1 MRDEFIL
8 LNEIEQK
15 AYLKDLHASDLAD
28 LYESLEADEQAVFFE
43 FLTDEQKADI
53 LTYLEPEDAALVIE
67 ELEIKQTMDIFE
79 FMEPDDITD
88 ILNELET
95 ETQDEILDLM
105 DDETKEDIESLQE
118 YDEDQAGSIMTS
130 DFVSVTSEMDVKEA
144 MKKLVLWAPNVETIN
159 VLFVID
165 KHETYLGVL
174 PLKKL
179 IKAKS
184 PMTVSDLY
192 EPSLFVYD
200 TDDIEDVTDIIQE
213 NGIYAMPVLNDSN
226 ELVGMITLD
235 DAIDAYEDEII
246 EDFQKLTML
255 SETSST
261 PAYVSAFKRL
271 PWLILLMVLSLPIAR
286 LALSFEATLS
296 IYTIIIILQPMILD
310 SVGNA
315 GTQTLTVS
323 LIMLSDNEPDHIIKK
338 NIKEEFLSGLMTGV
352 VLSVLAF
359 FVTMTFM
366 LLNPSLNQ
374 NPFAF
379 GLIVSVSV
387 FSSMSIGTFASSII
401 PVLVSKLGL
410 DPANA
415 SGPLITT
422 VIDIST
428 IAIYYSI
435 ASFVI
440 GGLQL

>member
-1 MRDEFIL
+1 MNLLL
-8 LNEIEQK
+8 LNEAEQK

-28 LYESLEADEQAVFFE
+28 LYESLETDEQAVFFE

-53 LTYLEPEDAALVIE
+53 LTYLEPEDAALMIE

-261 PAYVSAFKRL
+261 PAISAFKRL
-271 PWLILLMVLSLPIAR
+271 P
-286 LALSFEATLS
+286 LADTA
-296 IYTIIIILQPMILD
+296 D
-310 SVGNA
+310 G
-315 GTQTLTVS
+315 
-323 LIMLSDNEPDHIIKK
+323 
-338 NIKEEFLSGLMTGV
+338 
-352 VLSVLAF
+352 
-359 FVTMTFM
+359 
-366 LLNPSLNQ
+366 
-374 NPFAF
+374 
-379 GLIVSVSV
+379 
-387 FSSMSIGTFASSII
+387 
-401 PVLVSKLGL
+401 
-410 DPANA
+410 
-415 SGPLITT
+415 LITT
-422 VIDIST
+422 NC
-428 IAIYYSI
+428 
-435 ASFVI
+435 
-440 GGLQL
+440 